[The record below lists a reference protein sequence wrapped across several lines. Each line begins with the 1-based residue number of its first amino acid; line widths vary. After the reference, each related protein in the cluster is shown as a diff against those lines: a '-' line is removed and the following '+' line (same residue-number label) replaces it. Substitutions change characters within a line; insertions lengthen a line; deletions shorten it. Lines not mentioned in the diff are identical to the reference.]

1 MSAPHVKRTTQEPS
15 AALRPFVQEF
25 FVTESHSEWTRV
37 LLPDTALVA
46 GFRLNGTS
54 IKNGTE
60 AMPAAIIAGL
70 QHSARTLTHSGGT
83 CNVLV
88 KFTEAG
94 ASAFLREPI
103 DLLFDT
109 TMSLDWLIQHSEL
122 DLIAE
127 QLYEAK
133 QHTDRILVL
142 ERFLLGRLR
151 NHAPDHLAAAAAA
164 RIKEAAGCLRI
175 KDLAREIGLSQSAL
189 ERRFRK
195 SIGTSPRKFAS
206 IVRLRHVIQCRAKGG
221 NLTEIAHRVGYSDQS
236 HFIKDFK
243 RFTGLAPGAFF
254 QQSSFC

>member
-1 MSAPHVKRTTQEPS
+1 MSALHVKRTTQAPS

-25 FVTESHSEWTRV
+25 FVTESQLEWTRV
-37 LLPDTALVA
+37 LLPDTVLVA

-54 IKNGTE
+54 TKNGTE

-70 QHSARTLTHSGGT
+70 QHTARTLTHSAGT

-94 ASAFLREPI
+94 AAAFLREPI
-103 DLLFDT
+103 DLLFNAT
-109 TMSLDWLIQHSEL
+109 TSMDWLIRRSEL
-122 DLIAE
+122 DSITE
-127 QLYEAK
+127 QLSEAK
-133 QHTDRILVL
+133 QHADRIHLL

-151 NHAPDHLAAAAAA
+151 NDAPDHLTAAAAA

-175 KDLAREIGLSQSAL
+175 KDLAHEIGLSQSAL

-206 IVRLRHVIQCRAKGG
+206 IVRLRHVIQHRAQGG